1 MGTGRGD
8 VETTVLPAVEET
20 MDAMR
25 EAQRVHYRLPG
36 S

>member
-1 MGTGRGD
+1 MCTGRGD
-8 VETTVLPAVEET
+8 VETVLPAVEET

-25 EAQRVHYRLPG
+25 KAQQVHYRLPG